1 MKDNKPKAIFFMIL
15 SSLFFALM
23 GVMVKSTREIPVFQ
37 QVFVRN
43 LVVVIFIFAGNKMY
57 YKANLLGKKE
67 NRKYLV
73 LRSIFGVIGL
83 TTFFYAMSKLYLADA
98 TMLNKLSPF
107 FVTLFAGMFLNE
119 KIKKIQIPILI
130 VAFTGALLIIK
141 PKFDLT
147 ILPALIGFI
156 SGITSGAA
164 YTVVRYLKEKEHTFV
179 IIFYFS
185 VIALVSTSP
194 FLLINFKTPS
204 YKQAVLLILIGVF
217 ATGGQIFLTLAYK
230 HCEASRVA
238 IYMYSHIIF
247 ALIFGIIFWN
257 EIPDILSITG
267 GVLIIA
273 GAIANYYV
281 KREKK
286 KEII

>member
-43 LVVVIFIFAGNKMY
+43 LVVVIFIFIGNKFY
-57 YKANLLGKKE
+57 QNSNLLGKRE
-67 NRKYLV
+67 NRKYLI

-98 TMLNKLSPF
+98 TMLNKISPF
-107 FVTLFAGMFLNE
+107 FVILFAGLFLGE
-119 KIKKIQIPILI
+119 KIKKIQISILI
-130 VAFTGALLIIK
+130 LAFIGALLIIK
-141 PKFDLT
+141 PRFDLS
-147 ILPALIGFI
+147 IIPALIGFI
-156 SGITSGAA
+156 SGVTSGAA
-164 YTVVRYLKEKEHTFV
+164 YTVVRFLKEREPTFV

-185 VIALVSTSP
+185 VIALITSIP
-194 FLLINFKTPS
+194 FLLLEFQIPNL
-204 YKQAVLLILIGVF
+204 KQGILLIMIGVF

-267 GVLIIA
+267 GVFII
-273 GAIANYYV
+273 GSAIANYYV
-281 KREKK
+281 KRNKTKEK
-286 KEII
+286 I

>member
-23 GVMVKSTREIPVFQ
+23 GGMVKSTREIPVFQ

-43 LVVVIFIFAGNKMY
+43 LVVVIFIFLGNKFY
-57 YKANLLGKKE
+57 QNSNLLGKKK
-67 NRKYLV
+67 NRNYLV

-98 TMLNKLSPF
+98 TMLNKISPF
-107 FVTLFAGMFLNE
+107 FVTLFAGIFLRE
-119 KIKKIQIPILI
+119 KIKKVQIPILI
-130 VAFTGALLIIK
+130 IAFIGALLIIK
-141 PKFDLT
+141 PRFDLT
-147 ILPALIGFI
+147 IIPALIGFI
-156 SGITSGAA
+156 SGVTSGAA
-164 YTVVRYLKEKEHTFV
+164 YTVVRFLKEREPTLV

-185 VIALVSTSP
+185 FIALLSSIP
-194 FLLINFKTPS
+194 FLFIEFKVPSLRQGIFLIM
-204 YKQAVLLILIGVF
+204 IGLF

-247 ALIFGIIFWN
+247 ALIFGIVFWN

-267 GVLIIA
+267 GILIIGSA
-273 GAIANYYV
+273 VANYYV

-286 KEII
+286 KEKI